1 VDFTPEPIQPAI
13 EPDKKRKRRPA
24 LLKWGLVALMIS
36 IIGFGLWFALSQV
49 PMPSGVPGVGDGQ
62 SGTVDPDDPR
72 SRKQDRLPDAF
83 QAPPQ

>member
-1 VDFTPEPIQPAI
+1 
-13 EPDKKRKRRPA
+13 
-24 LLKWGLVALMIS
+24 MIS

-49 PMPSGVPGVGDGQ
+49 PMPSGVPGAGDGQ
-62 SGTVDPDDPR
+62 SGSLDPDDPR